1 MAWPTGFPRCSDVDN
16 TELNNLTTYARRLAH
31 MARSGSMQRVRE
43 LRAPRARAVITSIA
57 TGVAVLTVLVSA
69 LAVRAG
75 DDPFAH
81 VGRRFQVWLI
91 VVGLIVVGF
100 IVAGLLAIRTRPGA
114 SGGLAMATIGS
125 LLPLWA
131 TWSWLPDRVQAGVLA
146 ATPFAV
152 MVALV
157 ALRWPAAA
165 STNPPTAM
173 RIVVTLIVASGVVHL
188 LRYNPFAD
196 SRCTLTCA
204 DATPLLDGLM
214 STRSAVVVSCSL
226 TIVGAVLATII
237 VLKDGDRHTPRL
249 IIGAVF
255 VALCLQMVSAALR
268 LASWGNSTIAG
279 LLLVL
284 PAVSVAIV
292 GIAVCVIVIRI
303 LRLRTAVDRLAARL
317 SGPVAALSGVQG
329 VHFAVPGEARWV
341 DVAGQDAADLPGK
354 DKYVVLSDESG
365 PVLRFLVARGT
376 DQGDLLAAL
385 TPATRLALQNAQLSA
400 VAKARLADVQA
411 SQRRIVATS
420 DSERRRIERDLHDGA
435 QQRLVSVAFHL
446 KVALASADPS
456 TSVRLAAAES
466 RIRDALGQLRRLAH
480 GIFPSVLAEEGLAS
494 ALDDLGAASDVPT
507 TLDVRTR
514 DDVGMETAMAAY
526 ATVAAVLDSVEHPGP
541 NTRVVILVDRNGD
554 TLTVSVEVERAVR
567 TLVAADFVNV
577 ADRVGALGGG
587 FTTAET
593 ETGTT
598 VVTAVIPCG
607 S

>member
-1 MAWPTGFPRCSDVDN
+1 
-16 TELNNLTTYARRLAH
+16 
-31 MARSGSMQRVRE
+31 MARSGSMQRVPQV
-43 LRAPRARAVITSIA
+43 RASWASMVITSIA

-75 DDPFAH
+75 DDPYAYAG
-81 VGRRFQVWLI
+81 GRFPAWLT
-91 VVGLIVVGF
+91 VVGLTVIGF
-100 IVAGLLAIRTRPGA
+100 IVAGLLATRTRPGA
-114 SGGLAMATIGS
+114 SGGLAAATIGS

-157 ALRWPAAA
+157 ALSWSA
-165 STNPPTAM
+165 SGSSNPSPAM
-173 RIVVTLIVASGVVHL
+173 RIVVALVVASGVVHL
-188 LRYNPFAD
+188 LGYNPFA
-196 SRCTLTCA
+196 SSGCTLTCA
-204 DATPLLDGLM
+204 DVTPLLGGLL

-226 TIVGAVLATII
+226 TIVGAALAAII
-237 VLKDGDRHTPRL
+237 VLKDSDRHTPRL
-249 IIGAVF
+249 LIGAAF
-255 VALCLQMVSAALR
+255 MALCLQVVSAALR
-268 LASWGNSTIAG
+268 LATWGDSTTAG

-292 GIAVCVIVIRI
+292 GIAVCVIVTRT
-303 LRLRTAVDRLAARL
+303 LRVRTAVDRLAARL

-329 VHFAVPGEARWV
+329 VYFAVPGEARWV
-341 DVAGQDAADLPGK
+341 DVAGRDAPDPPGQDR
-354 DKYVVLSDESG
+354 YIVLSDESG
-365 PVLRFLVARGT
+365 PVLRLLVTRGT
-376 DQGDLLAAL
+376 DQGDVLSAL

-420 DSERRRIERDLHDGA
+420 DGERRRIERDLHDGA

-446 KVALASADPS
+446 KVALSGADQS

-466 RIRDALGQLRRLAH
+466 QVRNALGQLRRLAH
-480 GIFPSVLAEEGLAS
+480 GIFPSVLTDEGLAA
-494 ALDDLGAASDVPT
+494 ALDELVAASDVPAKLNVST
-507 TLDVRTR
+507 H
-514 DDVGMETAMAAY
+514 DDVGTETAMAAY
-526 ATVAAVLDSVEHPGP
+526 ATVAAALHSIEHPSP
-541 NTRVVILVDRNGD
+541 NTLAVILVDRDGD
-554 TLTVSVEVERAVR
+554 TLTVSAEVTADLGTV
-567 TLVAADFVNV
+567 VAGDFVDV
-577 ADRVGALGGG
+577 ADRVGALGGR

-598 VVTAVIPCG
+598 VVTAVIPCE

>member
-1 MAWPTGFPRCSDVDN
+1 M
-16 TELNNLTTYARRLAH
+16 
-31 MARSGSMQRVRE
+31 
-43 LRAPRARAVITSIA
+43 VITSIA

-75 DDPFAH
+75 NDPYAYA
-81 VGRRFQVWLI
+81 GRQFPAWLT
-91 VVGLIVVGF
+91 VVGLTVIGF
-100 IVAGLLAIRTRPGA
+100 IVAGLWATRTRPGA

-131 TWSWLPDRVQAGVLA
+131 AWSWLPDRAQAGVLA

-157 ALRWPAAA
+157 ALNWSA
-165 STNPPTAM
+165 SGSSNPSQAM
-173 RIVVTLIVASGVVHL
+173 RIVVALVVASGVVHL
-188 LRYNPFAD
+188 LGYNPFAD
-196 SRCTLTCA
+196 SGCALTCA

-226 TIVGAVLATII
+226 TIVGAVLAAAI
-237 VLKDGDRHTPRL
+237 VLKDSDRHTPRV
-249 IIGAVF
+249 IIGAVM
-255 VALCLQMVSAALR
+255 VALCLQVLSAAVR
-268 LASWGNSTIAG
+268 LATWGNSTTAG

-284 PAVSVAIV
+284 PTVSVAIV
-292 GIAVCVIVIRI
+292 GIAVCVVVSRT
-303 LRLRTAVDRLAARL
+303 LRVRTAVDRLAGRL
-317 SGPVAALSGVQG
+317 SGPVEALSGVQG

-341 DVAGQDAADLPGK
+341 DVAGRDATDLPGQ
-354 DKYVVLSDESG
+354 DRYVVLSAESG
-365 PVLRFLVARGT
+365 PVLRFLVAGGT

-411 SQRRIVATS
+411 SQRRVVATS
-420 DSERRRIERDLHDGA
+420 DSERQRIERDLHDGA

-446 KVALASADPS
+446 KLGLSGADQS
-456 TSVRLAAAES
+456 NSVRLAAAE
-466 RIRDALGQLRRLAH
+466 RQVRNALEQLRRLAH
-480 GIFPSVLAEEGLAS
+480 GIFPSVLADEGLAA
-494 ALDDLGAASDVPT
+494 ALDDLVAASDVPT

-526 ATVAAVLDSVEHPGP
+526 ATVAAVLNSVEHPGP
-541 NTRVVILVDRNGD
+541 NTRAVILVDRDGD
-554 TLTVSVEVERAVR
+554 TLTVSVEVEGTVG
-567 TLVAADFVNV
+567 TVVAADFVDV

-587 FTTAET
+587 LTTAEAA
-593 ETGTT
+593 TGTT

-607 S
+607 Q